1 MVLELLLLHILVLAL
16 LHPRLVGALHL
27 GPPLLPVLAVLLSKL
42 AGELELVGED
52 GAALEELVLVA
63 EPFDEIQIDGLLLL
77 VDLLHLLE
85 PFSLGLARFFV
96 SEAPGRQLVRGLEYA
111 FERDVL
117 VPLLEHLDGLLFE
130 VVTLCPSSDD

>member
-27 GPPLLPVLAVLLSKL
+27 GPSLLPVLAVLLREL
-42 AGELELVGED
+42 AGKLELVGED

-85 PFSLGLARFFV
+85 PFSLGLARFVV
-96 SEAPGRQLVRGLEYA
+96 SEAPGR
-111 FERDVL
+111 
-117 VPLLEHLDGLLFE
+117 
-130 VVTLCPSSDD
+130 